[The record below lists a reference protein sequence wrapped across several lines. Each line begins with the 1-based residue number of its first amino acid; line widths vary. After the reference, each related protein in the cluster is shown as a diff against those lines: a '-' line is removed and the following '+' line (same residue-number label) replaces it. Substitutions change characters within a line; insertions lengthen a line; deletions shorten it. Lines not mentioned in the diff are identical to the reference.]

1 MEHNEAFDLSGISL
15 KSLLQNAH
23 IGVVIHRWDTSIV
36 YANPT
41 AIKLLRLTYDQI
53 IGKDAKDPKWQFID
67 ESGRS
72 LQIEEYPVCKVKR
85 FKSPLSNEVLGLD
98 DSSSQNITWFNVN
111 AYHEMDQG
119 EGFIVVTFM
128 V

>member
-53 IGKDAKDPKWQFID
+53 IGKDAKDPKW
-67 ESGRS
+67 
-72 LQIEEYPVCKVKR
+72 
-85 FKSPLSNEVLGLD
+85 
-98 DSSSQNITWFNVN
+98 
-111 AYHEMDQG
+111 
-119 EGFIVVTFM
+119 
-128 V
+128 